1 MASLELTLK
10 GLDTVLTNLFLRQV
24 VVTVKYSEKQR
35 QAAGNITGLP
45 CLGPEHTVKVS
56 ATMPVEETEAVKL
69 SRTCKVLDDLYKTLY
84 GEPRKEQLMH
94 GLWNRFFG
102 LVVQEVLAMEQRT
115 TRMFFLRFGNEM
127 EHLCVCAEHQEMQA
141 AHGLTRAPVLDAS
154 GALAFVGK
162 EMRIA
167 IRFTSMGK
175 VQVLPHNLAA
185 AGEPDSR
192 TGFLMR
198 LLIRDLVRC
207 VLESY
212 EVSVLE
218 HD

>member
-10 GLDTVLTNLFLRQV
+10 GLDNVLTNRFMSQV
-24 VVTVKYSEKQR
+24 GVTVKYSERPR
-35 QAAGNITGLP
+35 QAAVYITALP

-56 ATMPVEETEAVKL
+56 ATMPVQETEAVKL
-69 SRTCKVLDDLYKTLY
+69 SRTCKVLDALYKTLY
-84 GEPRKEQLMH
+84 GEPRKEQLMQF
-94 GLWNRFFG
+94 LWNMFFG

-115 TRMFFLRFGNEM
+115 TRMFFLRFGKEM

-162 EMRIA
+162 QMRIA

-192 TGFLMR
+192 TDFLMQ
-198 LLIRDLVRC
+198 LLMRDLVRC

-212 EVSVLE
+212 DVLVHE
-218 HD
+218 